1 MAFARDVYTAT
12 ASQTDF
18 TITYSYQDQADVEV
32 YQNGSEISTFTFPN
46 ATTVRLNTGATS
58 GDTIVLQRNTSQEAR
73 DVDFTAG
80 PLTEADLD
88 NAVIQVFYMAQEAI
102 DQVNIS
108 LKKDSSELWDA
119 GGTRIINVGTPT
131 ESTDAVTKAYA
142 DAISA
147 AAGNVPT
154 PGNPGE
160 DDYFLKAGSGTWAWT
175 SPSASRTALGLA
187 ALAEKATID
196 SAALLDSSVVETA
209 KLNDNAVT
217 LAKME
222 HGTSGDLLYY
232 GASGAPTRLS
242 AGTSGQSLVMGAS
255 YPEWGGGTP
264 TGSVTAYA
272 GTTAPTGWLLLNGDT
287 LAKTSGGTHNGAEY
301 EVLYELLWDN
311 FADSEAAVS
320 SGRGASAQADFDANK
335 TITLP
340 DATGRSIF
348 GKEAS
353 ATRLTSGGAGVD
365 GATMG
370 DSGGAETAAG
380 GLPSHSHS
388 ITAHNPAGT
397 SGQTYNAAGG
407 ASSGSASFGTTSAGS
422 SNTHTNLSPALILSW
437 IIKV

>member
-12 ASQTDF
+12 GGQTDF
-18 TITYSYQDQADVEV
+18 TISYNYLSQTHVEV
-32 YQNGSEISTFTFPN
+32 YQNGTQLVESTDFTYSN
-46 ATTVRLNTGATS
+46 ATTVALNSGATA
-58 GDTIVLQRNTSQEAR
+58 GDTIVLVRNSSQGTPL
-73 DVDFTAG
+73 VDFTAG
-80 PLTEADLD
+80 VLIEGDLD
-88 NAVIQVFYMAQEAI
+88 TANLQAIYMAQEAI
-102 DQVNIS
+102 DSVGQN
-108 LKKDSSELWDA
+108 LGKDSNEIWDA
-119 GGTRIINVGTPT
+119 AGIRIQNLGTP
-131 ESTDAVTKAYA
+131 ENAADAVTKAYV

-196 SAALLDSSVVETA
+196 SAALLD
-209 KLNDNAVT
+209 DNVVT

-222 HGTSGDLLYY
+222 DGTAGDVLYY
-232 GASGAPTRLS
+232 GASGAPTRLA
-242 AGTSGQSLVMGAS
+242 AGTSGKSLVMGAS
-255 YPEWGGGTP
+255 YPEWGTGTP

-407 ASSGSASFGTTSAGS
+407 NSSGSASFGTTSAGS